1 MGIAELFVDL
11 LASTFFTPEMYA
23 ASPAAEDGDSGET
36 PSDEGEEG
44 KEGDEGHDESE
55 GAQDDG
61 DDHDEEEDEEEE
73 EEEEEPE
80 DLKPKLEEGMLLQL
94 QRTTASAAIA
104 NDMISARMRKLGGLP
119 TVEASL
125 RLVRRESGG
134 IREGREQ
141 RFQGG
146 LRRRV

>member
-1 MGIAELFVDL
+1 MGIAELFGDL
-11 LASTFFTPEMYA
+11 LASTFSTPEMYA
-23 ASPAAEDGDSGET
+23 ASPAAEDDDSGET

-44 KEGDEGHDESE
+44 KEGDGGSDDSE
-55 GAQDDG
+55 AAQDDE
-61 DDHDEEEDEEEE
+61 DDHEEGEDEEEE

-80 DLKPKLEEGMLLQL
+80 DLKPKLEEGMMLQL

-104 NDMISARMRKLGGLP
+104 NDMISTRMCKLGGLQ

-134 IREGREQ
+134 LREGREQ
-141 RFQGG
+141 RSQGG
-146 LRRRV
+146 LC